1 MSWSLGLKANAL
13 YRDGCKLSQPLSNK
27 SDVKDEE
34 EIQETVE
41 AILGED
47 AHKPV
52 GELSPEQVLEA
63 ATAIL
68 NRTHDTA
75 FKHKLAG
82 VVARKTL
89 PGKRGGFTQKAS
101 VGGQTIFVRTGEY
114 EDGTLGEIFVDLHK
128 EGATLRSLMNCF
140 SIAVSLGLQ
149 YGVPLEE
156 YVDKFTFTRFEPAGM
171 VTGHDNIKNA
181 TSIIDYMFRMLG
193 FEYLGR
199 EDFIQVPPTESQRSM
214 LAINQH
220 RHVIHGSSMVKSE
233 SFSNIVADNS
243 VQNTTIGFHKVEKT
257 VLAPQPVAVNQTME
271 AQLDQVNEMNKR
283 MGDSPACPTCGH
295 ITIRSGACYKCLN
308 CGTQTGCS

>member
-1 MSWSLGLKANAL
+1 
-13 YRDGCKLSQPLSNK
+13 
-27 SDVKDEE
+27 
-34 EIQETVE
+34 
-41 AILGED
+41 
-47 AHKPV
+47 
-52 GELSPEQVLEA
+52 VLEA
-63 ATAIL
+63 AQAIL
-68 NRTHDTA
+68 NRTHDTT

-82 VVARKTL
+82 VVARKAL
-89 PGKRGGFTQKAS
+89 PGKRSGFTQKAT

-149 YGVPLEE
+149 YGVPLDE

-199 EDFIQVPPTESQRSM
+199 EDFIQVPATDNQRQH
-214 LAINQH
+214 LAVNLHKQA
-220 RHVIHGSSMVKSE
+220 SE
-233 SFSNIVADNS
+233 KLTTPVASPLVN
-243 VQNTTIGFHKVEKT
+243 
-257 VLAPQPVAVNQTME
+257 PVAVVKPAPVVAE
-271 AQLDQVNEMNKR
+271 AAEEKMGSANMPDMQNEMNKR